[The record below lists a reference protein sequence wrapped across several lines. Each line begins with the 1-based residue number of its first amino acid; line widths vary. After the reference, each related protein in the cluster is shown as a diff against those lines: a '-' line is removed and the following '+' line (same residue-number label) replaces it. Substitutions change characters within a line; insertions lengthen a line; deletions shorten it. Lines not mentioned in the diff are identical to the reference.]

1 MNMKKKKNN
10 LKPQANDAAANLI
23 RSKLDNAYASE
34 PDVKKEAEEI
44 KALGAHSKHQLHMK
58 KLLSSGRSYLDIQA
72 AWHSYYLALPDEE
85 KHQVWREFYSQQNRQ
100 TDLPTPNEYNHA
112 LKNNHFIAGGHGD
125 ELSRSIKLEA
135 NPNNNNSD
143 LHKLKRNLKNK
154 ISADGKLTARHHLK
168 SLLFGLS
175 LAGAF
180 ALISGFV
187 LFNQIFVGPFIRPS
201 VKSSST
207 PIISINSDVNVS
219 PEPKII
225 IPKLN
230 VEAPIITD
238 VADRQESTVQ
248 NALQKG
254 VVLFPDTGKPG
265 ELGNQVIFGHS
276 SNNLFNRGDYKYV
289 FVLLNKMESGD
300 IIYVNY
306 LSKQYTYRVITKKI
320 IKPSE
325 VGVLTEQ
332 PVPALITLITCD
344 PPGSNVN
351 RLVVQAEQINP
362 KPETNKPSTASN
374 SSQPTTL
381 AGSPE
386 SFFRRILNIIF

>member
-1 MNMKKKKNN
+1 MKKKKTN
-10 LKPQANDAAANLI
+10 LKPEVNDAAANLI
-23 RSKLDNAYASE
+23 RTKLDNAYAQE
-34 PDVKKEAEEI
+34 PSAKQEAEEI
-44 KALGAHSKHQLHMK
+44 KALGAHSKHQIYMK
-58 KLLSSGRSYLDIQA
+58 KLLASGKSYLDIQA
-72 AWHSYYLALPDEE
+72 AWHSYYLSLTDEE
-85 KHQVWREFYSQQNRQ
+85 KHQVWREFYSHQNRQ
-100 TDLPTPNEYNHA
+100 SDLYEKNSYHNAPGDNNFISGGETNET
-112 LKNNHFIAGGHGD
+112 L
-125 ELSRSIKLEA
+125 RSIKLGA
-135 NPNNNNSD
+135 SHNLDKSD
-143 LHKLKRNLKNK
+143 LHKLKRKLTNK
-154 ISADGKLTARHHLK
+154 ISADGKLTPKHHLK

-175 LAGAF
+175 LAGGF
-180 ALISGFV
+180 ALLSGFV
-187 LFNQIFVGPFIRPS
+187 LFNQIFIGPFIRPS

-207 PIISINSDVNVS
+207 PIISLNSDVNVS

-230 VEAPIITD
+230 IEAPIITD
-238 VADRQESTVQ
+238 VADRQESTIQ

-254 VVLFPDTGKPG
+254 VVLFPETGKPG

-289 FVLLNKMESGD
+289 FVLLNKMENGD

-325 VGVLTEQ
+325 VGVITEQ

-362 KPETNKPSTASN
+362 KPETNKPSTAS
-374 SSQPTTL
+374 SSAQPTTL
-381 AGSPE
+381 VGSPE
-386 SFFRRILNIIF
+386 SLFRRILNAIF